1 MCNKFKGGGVTDANG
16 EYATRGYYGDY
27 DITVS
32 AHGKTKTVSAP
43 CYKGN
48 NNAQTIYTTIG
59 FDYAVRKWRC
69 RLKSCVPRGGIT

>member
-48 NNAQTIYTTIG
+48 NNTI
-59 FDYAVRKWRC
+59 V
-69 RLKSCVPRGGIT
+69 ITLE